1 MSTGCDGF
9 LQGLALHYTTRHHQ
23 GSTMT
28 PKAVEYLL
36 TQDARL
42 LARRDAP
49 CIDQELEAQRQAA
62 LELFFEWQDGMRQFQ
77 DLVPFVA
84 IVQRKVDLNRDLL
97 RWEQKQLE
105 QD

>member
-1 MSTGCDGF
+1 
-9 LQGLALHYTTRHHQ
+9 
-23 GSTMT
+23 MT
-28 PKAVEYLL
+28 PKAVEQLL

-42 LARRDAP
+42 LARRDSPA
-49 CIDQELEAQRQAA
+49 IDQEIEEQRQAA
-62 LELFFEWQDGMRQFQ
+62 LDLFFQWQDGLAQFQ

-97 RWEQKQLE
+97 RWERKQLE

>member
-1 MSTGCDGF
+1 
-9 LQGLALHYTTRHHQ
+9 
-23 GSTMT
+23 MT
-28 PKAVEYLL
+28 PKAVEHLL

-49 CIDQELEAQRQAA
+49 VIDQELEEQRQAA
-62 LELFFEWQDGMRQFQ
+62 LEIFFQWQDGMREYQ

-97 RWEQKQLE
+97 RWERRQLE

>member
-1 MSTGCDGF
+1 MNY
-9 LQGLALHYTTRHHQ
+9 Q
-23 GSTMT
+23 
-28 PKAVEYLL
+28 AVEHLL

-49 CIDQELEAQRQAA
+49 VIDQELEAQRQDA

-77 DLVPFVA
+77 DLIPFVA

-97 RWEQKQLE
+97 RWERRQLE

>member
-9 LQGLALHYTTRHHQ
+9 LQGLALHYTTRHQ
-23 GSTMT
+23 VSSMNYQ
-28 PKAVEYLL
+28 AVEHLL

-49 CIDQELEAQRQAA
+49 VIDQELEAQRQAA

-84 IVQRKVDLNRDLL
+84 ILQRKVDLNRDLL
-97 RWEQKQLE
+97 RWERRQLE

>member
-1 MSTGCDGF
+1 
-9 LQGLALHYTTRHHQ
+9 
-23 GSTMT
+23 MT
-28 PKAVEYLL
+28 PKAVEHLL

-49 CIDQELEAQRQAA
+49 VIDKELEEQRQAA
-62 LELFFEWQDGMRQFQ
+62 LELFFEWQDGMRQFA
-77 DLVPFVA
+77 DLMPFVA

-97 RWEQKQLE
+97 RWERKQLE

>member
-9 LQGLALHYTTRHHQ
+9 LQGLALHYTTRHQ
-23 GSTMT
+23 VSSMNYQ
-28 PKAVEYLL
+28 AVEHLL

-49 CIDQELEAQRQAA
+49 VIDQELEAQRQAA
-62 LELFFEWQDGMRQFQ
+62 LELFFEWQDGMRQFA
-77 DLVPFVA
+77 DLMPFVA

-97 RWEQKQLE
+97 RWERKQLE

>member
-9 LQGLALHYTTRHHQ
+9 LQGLALHYTIRHQ
-23 GSTMT
+23 VSSMNYQ
-28 PKAVEYLL
+28 AVEQLL

-62 LELFFEWQDGMRQFQ
+62 LELFFEWQDGMRQFA
-77 DLVPFVA
+77 DLMPFVA

-97 RWEQKQLE
+97 RWERKQLE

>member
-9 LQGLALHYTTRHHQ
+9 LQGLALHYTTRHQ
-23 GSTMT
+23 VSSMNYQ
-28 PKAVEYLL
+28 AVENLL

-49 CIDQELEAQRQAA
+49 VIDQELEAQRQAA

-97 RWEQKQLE
+97 RWERKQLE

>member
-9 LQGLALHYTTRHHQ
+9 LQGLALHYTTRHQ
-23 GSTMT
+23 VSSMNYQ
-28 PKAVEYLL
+28 AVEHLL

-49 CIDQELEAQRQAA
+49 VIDQELEAQRQAA

-97 RWEQKQLE
+97 RWERKQLE